1 MSAITLPLAIFDI
14 GGPEVL
20 LIMLVALLLF
30 GSQRLPDLARS
41 LGKSIRE
48 FKKATAGL
56 EEEFRR
62 AMEAPPPPPPRP
74 PAAATVPTSPPA
86 GAEPSAPANP
96 PPAATPAPPPAPDP
110 DLHSDA

>member
-1 MSAITLPLAIFDI
+1 MNPASPPLAIFDI

-20 LIMLVALLLF
+20 LIMLIALLLF
-30 GSQRLPDLARS
+30 GSERLPDLARS

-48 FKKATAGL
+48 FKKATSGL

-62 AMEAPPPPPPRP
+62 AMEAPPTPPPRP
-74 PAAATVPTSPPA
+74 PAAAPVPTAPPSPA
-86 GAEPSAPANP
+86 A
-96 PPAATPAPPPAPDP
+96 PPAAAPVTPPPPGA

>member
-1 MSAITLPLAIFDI
+1 MTVMPATTLPLAIFDI

-48 FKKATAGL
+48 FKKATSGL
-56 EEEFRR
+56 EEELRR
-62 AMEAPPPPPPRP
+62 AMEAPPPSPPPRP
-74 PAAATVPTSPPA
+74 PPVPPAVAQPSPATPPAAAPV
-86 GAEPSAPANP
+86 APP
-96 PPAATPAPPPAPDP
+96 PPADG
-110 DLHSDA
+110 HSDA

>member
-1 MSAITLPLAIFDI
+1 MSATIPPLALLDL

-48 FKKATAGL
+48 FKKATSGL
-56 EEEFRR
+56 EEELRR
-62 AMEAPPPPPPRP
+62 AMEAPPPAPPPYH
-74 PAAATVPTSPPA
+74 PAA
-86 GAEPSAPANP
+86 PSAPTNP
-96 PPAATPAPPPAPDP
+96 PNDATPTPPGPPPPTP
-110 DLHSDA
+110 GEHSDP

>member
-1 MSAITLPLAIFDI
+1 MTSVHLPLAIFDI

-62 AMEAPPPPPPRP
+62 AMEAPQPPAPRP
-74 PAAATVPTSPPA
+74 PAAATVPASPAAPASAPA
-86 GAEPSAPANP
+86 GAAPASTP
-96 PPAATPAPPPAPDP
+96 PPSPAEDH
-110 DLHSDA
+110 HSDA

>member
-1 MSAITLPLAIFDI
+1 MITMSATTLPLAIFDI

-41 LGKSIRE
+41 LGKSIHE
-48 FKKATAGL
+48 FKKATSGL

-62 AMEAPPPPPPRP
+62 AMEAPPPPAPPPRP
-74 PAAATVPTSPPA
+74 PAPPVAPPA
-86 GAEPSAPANP
+86 PVN
-96 PPAATPAPPPAPDP
+96 PPAAAAPAVPPAPPPPDE
-110 DLHSDA
+110 HSDA

>member
-1 MSAITLPLAIFDI
+1 MISARLPLAIFDI

-74 PAAATVPTSPPA
+74 PAAATVPTSPAAPASAPA
-86 GAEPSAPANP
+86 GAAPASTP
-96 PPAATPAPPPAPDP
+96 PPSPAEDH
-110 DLHSDA
+110 HSDA

>member
-1 MSAITLPLAIFDI
+1 MISAHPPLAIFDI

-74 PAAATVPTSPPA
+74 PAAATVPTSPAAPASAPA
-86 GAEPSAPANP
+86 GAAPASTP
-96 PPAATPAPPPAPDP
+96 PPSPAEDH
-110 DLHSDA
+110 HSDA